1 MFKKLICKTITTI
14 GCLGLLLGNIAIMPA
29 SLIHSHEPNCPDE
42 FLR

>member
-1 MFKKLICKTITTI
+1 MLKKLICKTITTI

-29 SLIHSHEPNCPDE
+29 SLIFAHEPNCPDE